1 MHGLTFL
8 RYASDNKDIH
18 MSCFENGRSSASVAI
33 ELHCSRIKSAVK
45 QRCVHILYYNIP
57 RACLLNRSPVSA
69 MVLKSN
75 RSGLWRTCVAGWDD
89 YVANTQ
95 TMSQDVFQL
104 SHNFCRATWVP
115 CRVGVKLCCDFY
127 IFRSYNR
134 CTFRLLLQRSDIPHN
149 FCCRPVYH
157 KTLILWNSYFESI
170 KMTSQA

>member
-18 MSCFENGRSSASVAI
+18 MSCFENERSSASVAI
-33 ELHCSRIKSAVK
+33 ELHWSRIKSAVK

-57 RACLLNRSPVSA
+57 RECLFNRSPVPA

-95 TMSQDVFQL
+95 TMSRDMIKLKL
-104 SHNFCRATWVP
+104 SNNFYRATWVP
-115 CRVGVKLCCDFY
+115 CRVGVKLCCDFHT
-127 IFRSYNR
+127 FRSYNT
-134 CTFRLLLQRSDIPHN
+134 CTFRLTTFAVFRH
-149 FCCRPVYH
+149 
-157 KTLILWNSYFESI
+157 T
-170 KMTSQA
+170 T